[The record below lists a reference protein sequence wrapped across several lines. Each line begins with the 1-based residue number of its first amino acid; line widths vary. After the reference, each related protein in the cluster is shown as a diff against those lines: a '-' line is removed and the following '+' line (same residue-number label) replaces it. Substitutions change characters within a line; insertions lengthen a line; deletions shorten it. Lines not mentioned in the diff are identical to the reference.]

1 MPGSIREG
9 LKKNQVVLKSYWQFI
24 SFFLL
29 WTHIREIYQQQK
41 ELLWMRNLTE
51 EHLHCLKLS

>member
-1 MPGSIREG
+1 M
-9 LKKNQVVLKSYWQFI
+9 LKSYWQFI

>member
-1 MPGSIREG
+1 M
-9 LKKNQVVLKSYWQFI
+9 LKSYWQFI

-51 EHLHCLKLS
+51 EHLQCLKLS